1 MIKDY
6 FRGNG
11 RLLVKLLVCQAL
23 LIGVLTFLCLIRPG
37 GEDIQAQANLV
48 LDQDAIR
55 DADGNIKAT
64 AEVIIIPSKPNSSLI
79 TSLATFSTS
88 RSSLPQDS

>member
-1 MIKDY
+1 MIREQLSEVDTMIKDY
-6 FRGNG
+6 FQGNG
-11 RLLVKLLVCQAL
+11 RILVKVLVCQAL

-64 AEVIIIPSKPNSSLI
+64 AEVIIIPSKPNSSDKEL
-79 TSLATFSTS
+79 
-88 RSSLPQDS
+88 